1 MLLVLDSCALMALAM
16 GERMGAAALDAI
28 GRAARA
34 DTAYLSAITALEI
47 GQQCAVGRLRFT
59 DGSSARSWFERT
71 VSMFRLRQVPI
82 TASIAL
88 AAYEL
93 PDPFHKDPADRL
105 IVATA
110 RLLRAPVVTVDR
122 LILAYGR
129 LGHVDAID
137 Y

>member
-1 MLLVLDSCALMALAM
+1 MRLVLDTCALMALAL
-16 GERMGAAALDAI
+16 GGRMAAAAQGAI
-28 GRAARA
+28 AQAGRA

-47 GQQCAVGRLRFT
+47 GQQSSVGRLRFT
-59 DGSSARSWFERT
+59 DGSSARTWLERA
-71 VSMFRLRQVPI
+71 VSKFRLRQVPV

-93 PDPFHKDPADRL
+93 PDPFHKDPADRI

-110 RLLRAPVVTVDR
+110 RLLRAPVVTIDR
-122 LILAYGR
+122 MILAYGR
-129 LGHVDAID
+129 RGHVDVID